1 MYTIHI
7 TDANPNVH
15 DGTIIMQPCS
25 YPDMEEPDEQV
36 DSTQSENIHEEQM
49 IISDLHV
56 PFSDLYELKVI

>member
-1 MYTIHI
+1 
-7 TDANPNVH
+7 
-15 DGTIIMQPCS
+15 MQL